1 MKNKNNWGQFLHALV
16 VENKKNAEL
25 SMVYMVKNLIT
36 ISYVILNIQ
45 INKIRMHDFFKKK
58 LMRNK

>member
-1 MKNKNNWGQFLHALV
+1 V

-45 INKIRMHDFFKKK
+45 INKIRMHDFLRK
-58 LMRNK
+58 N